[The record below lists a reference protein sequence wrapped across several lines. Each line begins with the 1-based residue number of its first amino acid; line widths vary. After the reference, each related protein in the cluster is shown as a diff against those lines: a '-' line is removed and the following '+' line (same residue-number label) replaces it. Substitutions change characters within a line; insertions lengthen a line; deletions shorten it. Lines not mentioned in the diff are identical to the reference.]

1 MKKFLLFFIS
11 IFIVVSCGE
20 EGDSVSAGIEPVPGK
35 DVYVGGYY
43 NNSSGQQIACYWK
56 NGKRFDLGEGEI
68 SDIVV
73 SDGKVYAVGYN
84 FGGNASYWIDD
95 EQFEL
100 EGTGNAEAYALAVH
114 DGDVYTAGRDNGASY
129 WKNTKKNKLSG
140 GDSSGYGIA
149 VKDNG
154 NVFVGGYYMNSHHFI
169 IPAFWKNGA
178 RTNLSRPSGGDG
190 EVQDVKIYNGSM
202 YYFGMSMAPNNM
214 LGYLPKASFWKA
226 NGNRTDLP
234 NGGGWQKGIY
244 GGESYGGFVN
254 STGVYVAGK
263 IDWIGEVDDDGND
276 IPGTGGSYA
285 HYWHDG
291 TKVDLLG
298 GIFNDMWVST
308 AYDVAAS
315 DGYVVVAGDVASETQ
330 TQVPAVWVNGEL
342 IHLEGTNTH
351 GVAKAVFIVE

>member
-1 MKKFLLFFIS
+1 MKKLISLITLIFLSLA
-11 IFIVVSCGE
+11 CDN
-20 EGDSVSAGIEPVPGK
+20 GDSINIKDEIIPSRNVYAAGYII
-35 DVYVGGYY
+35 DA
-43 NNSSGQQIACYWK
+43 SGESIACYWL
-56 NGKRFDLGEGEI
+56 NGKRVDLGPGEI
-68 SDIVV
+68 ADIVV
-73 SDGKVYAVGYN
+73 DDGKVYAVGYD
-84 FGGNASYWIDD
+84 FGASANYWVDSESYVLQGNDP
-95 EQFEL
+95 
-100 EGTGNAEAYALAVH
+100 EAYSIAVH
-114 DGDVYTAGRDNGASY
+114 NGDVYTAGRDNGACY
-129 WKNTKKNKLSG
+129 WKNTQKNKLSG

-154 NVFVGGYYMNSHHFI
+154 NVFVGGYYMNNHHYV

-190 EVQDVKIYNGSM
+190 EVLDVKVYNGSM
-202 YYFGMSMAPNNM
+202 YYFGTTMAPNPM
-214 LGYLPKASFWKA
+214 VGLPPKASYWKG

-244 GGESYGGFVN
+244 GGESYGGFVD

-285 HYWHDG
+285 HYWHNG

-298 GIFNDMWVST
+298 GVFNNMWVST

-315 DGYVVVAGDVASETQ
+315 DGFVVVAGDVATENQ
-330 TQVPAVWVNGEL
+330 TQVPAIWVNGEL
-342 IHLEGTNTH
+342 IKLEGDDTF
-351 GVAKAVFIVE
+351 GVAQAIFID